1 MSIISESLTIGLLL
15 SLVFGALFFYIY
27 SRLSYVEK
35 RISLMENILLDI
47 KITQEQMPTHILPEI
62 PPNTRF
68 QQVAFQPESHES
80 HESHESEVISEL
92 KIEETNNKQEEIFVP
107 EVDLLNE
114 EYSAILED
122 VHRES
127 PHHESPSDFTDLNP
141 KVTVNYESMTK
152 EELLEIAKQKGLRH
166 GRAPGRDKLLQLI
179 RKSEDLTNDLQPV
192 ESNEL

>member
-47 KITQEQMPTHILPEI
+47 KVTQEQMPTHILPEV

-68 QQVAFQPESHES
+68 QQVTFQPELEPYQPFQPDNT
-80 HESHESEVISEL
+80 EAQEL
-92 KIEETNNKQEEIFVP
+92 PELVQTNEPFVP
-107 EVDLLNE
+107 ELE
-114 EYSAILED
+114 EVKEDYTAVLEEA
-122 VHRES
+122 HRET
-127 PHHESPSDFTDLNP
+127 PFEPSTSEDLVNSGS
-141 KVTVNYESMTK
+141 KVTVNYEAMTK
-152 EELLEIAKQKGLRH
+152 DELLEIAKEKGLRY

-179 RKSEDLTNDLQPV
+179 RKSEELGGESLQAV
-192 ESNEL
+192 ELEA

>member
-47 KITQEQMPTHILPEI
+47 KITQEQMPTHVLPEV

-68 QQVAFQPESHES
+68 QQVAFQFEQQEPEFQPFQPET
-80 HESHESEVISEL
+80 EVQEL
-92 KIEETNNKQEEIFVP
+92 PELVQSDEVFVP
-107 EVDLLNE
+107 ELE
-114 EYSAILED
+114 EVKEDYSSVLEEAHRSSFEPSED
-122 VHRES
+122 VGA
-127 PHHESPSDFTDLNP
+127 
-141 KVTVNYESMTK
+141 KVTVNYEAMTK
-152 EELLEIAKQKGLRH
+152 DELIEIAKQKGLRY

-179 RKSEDLTNDLQPV
+179 RKSEDVGGESLQAV
-192 ESNEL
+192 ELEA